1 MSREKSTSNMLTDMY
16 HKKTLIENKER
27 VFVQLSD
34 VDGSCRVVLAT
45 SSFVMGVDISVL
57 RYVIYYGVP

>member
-1 MSREKSTSNMLTDMY
+1 MLTGMY

-45 SSFVMGVDISVL
+45 SSFVMDVDISVL